1 MDDAD
6 RLAHI
11 LTREGM
17 RNYPQDLRQLSAAE
31 LRRLFAFAS
40 SGKINSTRVI

>member
-11 LTREGM
+11 LTGEGM
-17 RNYPQDLRQLSAAE
+17 RNYPQDLRQLAAAE
-31 LRRLFAFAS
+31 LRARLALEAAE
-40 SGKINSTRVI
+40 V